1 MLTMLILINVMT
13 KSEIV
18 IKIDLHA
25 FTYGNVYRKNKRK
38 NLKIVL
44 PNI

>member
-1 MLTMLILINVMT
+1 MLVLINVMT

-25 FTYGNVYRKNKRK
+25 FTYGNVYRKKKK
-38 NLKIVL
+38 NLKVVL

>member
-1 MLTMLILINVMT
+1 MLILINVMT

-25 FTYGNVYRKNKRK
+25 FTYVNGLSQKKKNWK
-38 NLKIVL
+38 
-44 PNI
+44 

>member
-1 MLTMLILINVMT
+1 MLILINVIT

-18 IKIDLHA
+18 IKIDIHA
-25 FTYGNVYRKNKRK
+25 FTYGNVLPQKQKKNF
-38 NLKIVL
+38 KIVL